1 MNINLNKNGM
11 SYQTVLG
18 EQMQEVGSTSIPQA
32 VMWRAIAKSFFW
44 TGIIEA
50 LQLDPGTILSVLDTE
65 G

>member
-32 VMWRAIAKSFFW
+32 VM
-44 TGIIEA
+44 
-50 LQLDPGTILSVLDTE
+50 
-65 G
+65 